1 MYDSCHKSAIKARKA
16 PEEMLTY
23 VQVKEVVDCIEGKIA
38 AEARD
43 KEPANQKG
51 PQGQGGGNQ
60 QGTSTKAKGEGNQQ
74 GSANEKGIGDDEAE
88 SDSDN
93 RSAWRTFAKRRVQS
107 YVSMVVEAD
116 SETPIVD
123 ALKNLTIAKQRG
135 TVGKD
140 YIAIWFAPQL
150 ASEPITDPH
159 LRVGPLNKKRYG
171 KLVNSV
177 RRSRS
182 ENPNSAE
189 MDEPM
194 LPGDAA
200 FILDAGRTGQP
211 CLIKHLH
218 ASNMS
223 LMVGHI

>member
-23 VQVKEVVDCIEGKIA
+23 VQVKEVVDCIEAKIA

-43 KEPANQKG
+43 KDPANQHG
-51 PQGQGGGNQ
+51 LQGQGGGNQ
-60 QGTSTKAKGEGNQQ
+60 QGKAKGEGNQQ
-74 GSANEKGIGDDEAE
+74 GSANEKDIEDGEAE

-93 RSAWRTFAKRRVQS
+93 RSAWSTFAKRRVQS

-123 ALKNLTIAKQRG
+123 ALKNLAIAKQRG

-159 LRVGPLNKKRYG
+159 LRVGPLNKKRYE

-182 ENPNSAE
+182 EQPNSAE

-218 ASNMS
+218 ASNMF

>member
-1 MYDSCHKSAIKARKA
+1 MYDTCHKSAVKARKA
-16 PEEMLTY
+16 PEEMLAY
-23 VQVKEVVDCIEGKIA
+23 VQVKEVVDCIEAKIA

-43 KEPANQKG
+43 KEPANQHG
-51 PQGQGGGNQ
+51 TSPQCQGGGNQ
-60 QGTSTKAKGEGNQQ
+60 HGTSTKAKEEGNQLQQ
-74 GSANEKGIGDDEAE
+74 GSGDEKDNADGEAE
-88 SDSDN
+88 SDS
-93 RSAWRTFAKRRVQS
+93 AWKTFAKRRVQS

-123 ALKNLTIAKQRG
+123 ALKNLTIAKLRG
-135 TVGKD
+135 SVGKD
-140 YIAIWFAPQL
+140 YVAIWFAPQL

-159 LRVGPLNKKRYG
+159 LRAGPLNKKRYG

-182 ENPNSAE
+182 EHPNSAD